1 MYAFKLIEGIA
12 NKRDKKTIDFMK
24 KVLCGKEEIPVD
36 SMEIAELHKNCRR
49 IAMEKFERATMEK
62 NEAQIIECREKL
74 EKAVNV
80 RIHSFI
86 CSPII

>member
-1 MYAFKLIEGIA
+1 
-12 NKRDKKTIDFMK
+12 
-24 KVLCGKEEIPVD
+24 
-36 SMEIAELHKNCRR
+36 
-49 IAMEKFERATMEK
+49 MEKFERATMEK